1 MDASKKKIPLP
12 MFLGLQLSLMLFDL
26 FEFLEE
32 NGVKKIYVDP
42 QLFATVTWE
51 KDRAFPQGTY
61 LFACE

>member
-1 MDASKKKIPLP
+1 MDTSKKIPLP
-12 MFLGLQLSLMLFDL
+12 MFLGIQLSLFWCDFFD
-26 FEFLEE
+26 FLEK

-51 KDRAFPQGTY
+51 KDRAFPHGTY